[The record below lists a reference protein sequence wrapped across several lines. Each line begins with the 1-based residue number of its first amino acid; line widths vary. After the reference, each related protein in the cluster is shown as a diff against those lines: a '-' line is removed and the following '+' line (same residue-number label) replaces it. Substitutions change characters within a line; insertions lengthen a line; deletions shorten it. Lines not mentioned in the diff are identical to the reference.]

1 MVTML
6 APDKV
11 PIGTEQE
18 RIARPLIWTV
28 QAPHCAIPQP
38 NFVPVSP
45 TASRNA
51 QSKGV
56 SGSRSMSWWVPLTVS
71 VIIWLFF
78 GWKPDLTG
86 QYGLR
91 LVEGDH
97 LINLTRQADHGFVK
111 SATEIERKFR
121 SHAGGFLRLNGNFP
135 LSLPSLRKRA

>member
-1 MVTML
+1 
-6 APDKV
+6 
-11 PIGTEQE
+11 
-18 RIARPLIWTV
+18 
-28 QAPHCAIPQP
+28 
-38 NFVPVSP
+38 
-45 TASRNA
+45 
-51 QSKGV
+51 
-56 SGSRSMSWWVPLTVS
+56 

-111 SATEIERKFR
+111 SATEIQRKFR

-135 LSLPSLRKRA
+135 LSLPSLAQAGLASQRWLPRNRMAPRIAARAPYL